1 MRAARAHALDCCS
14 ALSLAQ
20 SQSHVSFPAESV
32 PAQVQ
37 MRPSPGA
44 DVADSRRRAL
54 RRYGLPRGTRM
65 GGLTK
70 RESAGKR
77 GRPESDGS
85 WGTRAL
91 TAPDREGGPSRT
103 GGETTH
109 RGSRATRS
117 AAGVGTPAL
126 RASVC
131 ARCMLM
137 LHVARCMLYLHVACC
152 RLHVACCNL
161 ARSMPKDETP
171 AALVRVGVES
181 TQNQRHA
188 NGRAYSQ
195 WHTHDAP
202 FQMV

>member
-1 MRAARAHALDCCS
+1 MRAALAHALDCCS

-20 SQSHVSFPAESV
+20 SHSHVSFPAESV

-44 DVADSRRRAL
+44 DVADSRRSVL

-131 ARCMLM
+131 AHCAQHLARCMLM
-137 LHVARCMLYLHVACC
+137 LHVARCMLYVARCTLYLHVCMMQAACC
-152 RLHVACCNL
+152 ML
-161 ARSMPKDETP
+161 
-171 AALVRVGVES
+171 
-181 TQNQRHA
+181 
-188 NGRAYSQ
+188 
-195 WHTHDAP
+195 
-202 FQMV
+202 

>member
-1 MRAARAHALDCCS
+1 
-14 ALSLAQ
+14 
-20 SQSHVSFPAESV
+20 
-32 PAQVQ
+32 
-37 MRPSPGA
+37 MRPSPAA
-44 DVADSRRRAL
+44 DVADSRRSIL

-91 TAPDREGGPSRT
+91 TAPDREGGPSWT

-109 RGSRATRS
+109 RGSRATHS

-131 ARCMLM
+131 AHCARHLARCMLM
-137 LHVARCMLYLHVACC
+137 LHVARCMLYVARCMLYLHVACC

-161 ARSMPKDETP
+161 AHSMPKDETP
-171 AALVRVGVES
+171 AALVRVGVDS
-181 TQNQRHA
+181 TQNQRHSGIPTMRPSRWC
-188 NGRAYSQ
+188 NTRSC
-195 WHTHDAP
+195 
-202 FQMV
+202 